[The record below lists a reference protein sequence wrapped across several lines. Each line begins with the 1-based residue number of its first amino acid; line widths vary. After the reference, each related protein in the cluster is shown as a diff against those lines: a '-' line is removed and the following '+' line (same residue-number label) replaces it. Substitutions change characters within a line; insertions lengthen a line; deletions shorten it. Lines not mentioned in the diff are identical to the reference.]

1 MTFQARIGINKNK
14 VKAESLAVHSEK
26 RVEVNMEIVKF
37 TELEDKIKHIVS
49 EQVFLKKQ
57 ILISEEALKNKE
69 LEIEQLQS
77 KVRVLDEERNSVRA
91 RVDSLLGLLADIE
104 VVK

>member
-1 MTFQARIGINKNK
+1 VEIG
-14 VKAESLAVHSEK
+14 
-26 RVEVNMEIVKF
+26 KF

-57 ILISEEALKNKE
+57 ISILEEALKNKE
-69 LEIEQLQS
+69 SEIEEYKGKL
-77 KVRVLDEERNSVRA
+77 RVLDEERDNVRA
-91 RVDSLLGLLADIE
+91 RVDSLLDLLADIE

>member
-1 MTFQARIGINKNK
+1 M
-14 VKAESLAVHSEK
+14 AVHSEK
-26 RVEVNMEIVKF
+26 RVESNMEIVKF

-49 EQVFLKKQ
+49 EQVFSRKQ
-57 ILISEEALKNKE
+57 ILILEEALKNKE
-69 LEIEQLQS
+69 LEIEQLKS

-91 RVDSLLGLLADIE
+91 RVDSLLDLLADIE